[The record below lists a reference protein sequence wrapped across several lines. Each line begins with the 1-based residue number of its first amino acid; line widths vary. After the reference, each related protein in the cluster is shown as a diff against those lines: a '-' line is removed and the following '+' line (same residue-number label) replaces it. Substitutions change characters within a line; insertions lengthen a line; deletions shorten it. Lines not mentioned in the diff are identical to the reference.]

1 MFLRLFVKIP
11 ALALVVVVVF
21 AVNAPRDATS
31 AESGAAT
38 RSVPVDAG
46 DLAPDF
52 TLSDQDGR
60 PHTLSKAL
68 ATRDAVVLIFYR
80 GHW

>member
-1 MFLRLFVKIP
+1 MFLRQTRYLP
-11 ALALVVVVVF
+11 ALVLVALLAF
-21 AVNAPRDATS
+21 AVSSPREAMA

-38 RSVPVDAG
+38 RSVPVGAG
-46 DLAPDF
+46 DMAPDF
-52 TLSDQDGR
+52 TLTDQDGR
-60 PHTLSKAL
+60 PHTLSKAR